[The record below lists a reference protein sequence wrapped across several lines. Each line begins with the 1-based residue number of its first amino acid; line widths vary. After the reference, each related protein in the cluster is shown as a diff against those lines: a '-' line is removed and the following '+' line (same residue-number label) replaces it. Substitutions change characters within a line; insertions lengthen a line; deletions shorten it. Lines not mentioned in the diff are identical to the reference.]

1 MRYVKALLAITV
13 ALAAGCGLGSPQPVE
28 PQAAETSETSHAQ
41 TYTAFGAVHV
51 CSCVHVS
58 GRSMESCEQD
68 FTTDMTGISFSSDGD
83 VMRASA
89 LDGQISAEARFT
101 PELGCALV
109 AP

>member
-1 MRYVKALLAITV
+1 LT
-13 ALAAGCGLGSPQPVE
+13 AGCGLGSPP
-28 PQAAETSETSHAQ
+28 PTAPPAPETSETNHAE

-51 CSCVHVS
+51 CSCVHIS
-58 GRSMESCEQD
+58 GRSLESCEQD
-68 FTTDMTGISFSSDGD
+68 FTTDMTGISFSLEGD
-83 VMRASA
+83 VVRASA